1 MVLIHISPDW
11 ISVAENKGS
20 PIDTLYEE
28 EIAYLKKAGQK
39 RRQEFAAVR
48 HCARI
53 ALQSLNYERPV
64 MVPGRSGLPTWPNG
78 LIGSMTHC
86 NSYCAA
92 AVAPSQVCN
101 AIGID
106 AEPNRSLTPRVLDR
120 IASSTECEHVQ
131 YLRALHPHISF
142 DRLLFSIK
150 ESIYKAVFS
159 NSGDSLRF
167 KDVRVLV
174 NPNGNFD
181 AQITSP
187 HLRCA
192 SLQGNWGEH
201 DGILGSIVTIHPI
214 DPPARA
220 TVLAEPH

>member
-1 MVLIHISPDW
+1 
-11 ISVAENKGS
+11 
-20 PIDTLYEE
+20 
-28 EIAYLKKAGQK
+28 
-39 RRQEFAAVR
+39 
-48 HCARI
+48 
-53 ALQSLNYERPV
+53 
-64 MVPGRSGLPTWPNG
+64 MVPGRSGLPTLLNG

-106 AEPNRSLTPRVLDR
+106 AEPNRGVTPGVLDR
-120 IASSTECEHVQ
+120 IAFSTKCEHVQ

-142 DRLLFSIK
+142 DRLLFSSK

-167 KDVRVLV
+167 KDVRVLA
-174 NPNGNFD
+174 NPNSNFD
-181 AQITSP
+181 TQITSS

-192 SLQGNWGEH
+192 SLQV
-201 DGILGSIVTIHPI
+201 ILGR
-214 DPPARA
+214 ARRNLGYYCYHSSHRSA
-220 TVLAEPH
+220 CQSDGSSRDIYLTRDKMENLGRFGQHSFRPSRVLRSSQYSHDHGG

>member
-1 MVLIHISPDW
+1 M
-11 ISVAENKGS
+11 
-20 PIDTLYEE
+20 
-28 EIAYLKKAGQK
+28 AYLKKAGQK
-39 RRQEFAAVR
+39 RWQEFAAVR
-48 HCARI
+48 LCAKI

-64 MVPGRSGLPTWPNG
+64 MVPGRSGLPTLLNG

-106 AEPNRSLTPRVLDR
+106 AEPNRGVTPGVLDR
-120 IASSTECEHVQ
+120 IASSTKCEHVQ

-142 DRLLFSIK
+142 DRLLFSSK

-167 KDVRVLV
+167 KDVRVLA
-174 NPNGNFD
+174 NPNSNFD
-181 AQITSP
+181 TQITSS
-187 HLRCA
+187 HLRRA
-192 SLQGNWGEH
+192 SLQV
-201 DGILGSIVTIHPI
+201 ILGR
-214 DPPARA
+214 ARRNLGYYCYHSSHRSA
-220 TVLAEPH
+220 CQSDGSSRDIYLTRDKMENRLFAFEGVVAGAY

>member
-1 MVLIHISPDW
+1 
-11 ISVAENKGS
+11 
-20 PIDTLYEE
+20 
-28 EIAYLKKAGQK
+28 
-39 RRQEFAAVR
+39 
-48 HCARI
+48 
-53 ALQSLNYERPV
+53 
-64 MVPGRSGLPTWPNG
+64 MVPGRSGLPTLLNG

-106 AEPNRSLTPRVLDR
+106 AEPNRGVTPGVLDR
-120 IASSTECEHVQ
+120 IASSTKCEHVH

-142 DRLLFSIK
+142 DRLLFSSK

-167 KDVRVLV
+167 KDVRVLA
-174 NPNGNFD
+174 NPNSNFD
-181 AQITSP
+181 TQITSS

-192 SLQGNWGEH
+192 SLQV
-201 DGILGSIVTIHPI
+201 ILGR
-214 DPPARA
+214 ARRNLGYYCYHSSHRSA
-220 TVLAEPH
+220 CQSDGSSRDIYLTRDKMENLGRFGQHSFRPSRVLRSSQYSHDHGG

>member
-1 MVLIHISPDW
+1 
-11 ISVAENKGS
+11 
-20 PIDTLYEE
+20 
-28 EIAYLKKAGQK
+28 
-39 RRQEFAAVR
+39 
-48 HCARI
+48 
-53 ALQSLNYERPV
+53 
-64 MVPGRSGLPTWPNG
+64 MVPGRSGLPTLLNG

-106 AEPNRSLTPRVLDR
+106 AEPNRGVTPGVLDR
-120 IASSTECEHVQ
+120 IASSTKCEHVH

-142 DRLLFSIK
+142 DRLLFSSK

-167 KDVRVLV
+167 KDVRVLA
-174 NPNGNFD
+174 NPNSNFD
-181 AQITSP
+181 TQITSS

-192 SLQGNWGEH
+192 SLQV
-201 DGILGSIVTIHPI
+201 ILGTIVTIHLI
-214 DPPARA
+214 DLPVRA
-220 TVLAEPH
+220 TALAETSTSLATRWKTWAGLVNTLFDLAESCVRRNIPMTMEDRTKSPRRLPQP

>member
-1 MVLIHISPDW
+1 
-11 ISVAENKGS
+11 
-20 PIDTLYEE
+20 
-28 EIAYLKKAGQK
+28 
-39 RRQEFAAVR
+39 
-48 HCARI
+48 
-53 ALQSLNYERPV
+53 
-64 MVPGRSGLPTWPNG
+64 MVPGRSGLPTLLNG

-106 AEPNRSLTPRVLDR
+106 AEPNRGVTPGVLDR
-120 IASSTECEHVQ
+120 IASSTKCEHVQ

-142 DRLLFSIK
+142 DRLLFSSK

-167 KDVRVLV
+167 KDVRVLA
-174 NPNGNFD
+174 NPNSNFD
-181 AQITSP
+181 TQITSS

-192 SLQGNWGEH
+192 SLQV
-201 DGILGSIVTIHPI
+201 ILGR
-214 DPPARA
+214 ARRNLGYYCYHSSHRSA
-220 TVLAEPH
+220 CQSDGSSRDIYLTRDKMENLGRFGQHSFRPSRVLRSSQYSHDHGG

>member
-1 MVLIHISPDW
+1 
-11 ISVAENKGS
+11 
-20 PIDTLYEE
+20 
-28 EIAYLKKAGQK
+28 
-39 RRQEFAAVR
+39 
-48 HCARI
+48 
-53 ALQSLNYERPV
+53 

-106 AEPNRSLTPRVLDR
+106 AEPNRGVTPGVLDR
-120 IASSTECEHVQ
+120 IASSTKCEHVH

-142 DRLLFSIK
+142 DRLLFSSK

-167 KDVRVLV
+167 KDVRVLA
-174 NPNGNFD
+174 NPNSNFD
-181 AQITSP
+181 TQITSS

-192 SLQGNWGEH
+192 SLQV
-201 DGILGSIVTIHPI
+201 ILGR
-214 DPPARA
+214 ARRNLGHYCYHSSHRSA
-220 TVLAEPH
+220 CQSDGSSRDIYLTRDKMENLGRFGQHSFRPSRVLRSSQYSHDHGG

>member
-1 MVLIHISPDW
+1 
-11 ISVAENKGS
+11 
-20 PIDTLYEE
+20 
-28 EIAYLKKAGQK
+28 
-39 RRQEFAAVR
+39 
-48 HCARI
+48 
-53 ALQSLNYERPV
+53 

-92 AVAPSQVCN
+92 AVASSQVCN

-106 AEPNRSLTPRVLDR
+106 AEPNRSLTPGVLDR

-131 YLRALHPHISF
+131 YLHALHPHISF

-150 ESIYKAVFS
+150 KSIYKAVFS

-174 NPNGNFD
+174 NPNGNL
-181 AQITSP
+181 P
-187 HLRCA
+187 HTQRAVPLISSHQRPA
-192 SLQGNWGEH
+192 ATGDSRPPGSLEDRGKTPAPTAAGPAPGTYRQG
-201 DGILGSIVTIHPI
+201 
-214 DPPARA
+214 PPTR
-220 TVLAEPH
+220 

>member
-1 MVLIHISPDW
+1 
-11 ISVAENKGS
+11 
-20 PIDTLYEE
+20 
-28 EIAYLKKAGQK
+28 
-39 RRQEFAAVR
+39 
-48 HCARI
+48 
-53 ALQSLNYERPV
+53 
-64 MVPGRSGLPTWPNG
+64 
-78 LIGSMTHC
+78 MTHC

-106 AEPNRSLTPRVLDR
+106 AEPNRGLTPRVLDR

-131 YLRALHPHISF
+131 YLRASQPHISF

-192 SLQGNWGEH
+192 SLQGNWGER
-201 DGILGSIVTIHPI
+201 DGILGTIVTIHLI
-214 DPPARA
+214 DLPVRA
-220 TVLAEPH
+220 TALAETSTSLATRWKTWAGLVNTLFDLAESCVRRNVPMTMEDRTKSPRRLPQP

>member
-1 MVLIHISPDW
+1 
-11 ISVAENKGS
+11 
-20 PIDTLYEE
+20 
-28 EIAYLKKAGQK
+28 
-39 RRQEFAAVR
+39 
-48 HCARI
+48 
-53 ALQSLNYERPV
+53 
-64 MVPGRSGLPTWPNG
+64 MVPGRSGLPTLLNG

-106 AEPNRSLTPRVLDR
+106 AEPNRGVTPGVLDR
-120 IASSTECEHVQ
+120 IASSTKCEHVH

-142 DRLLFSIK
+142 DRLLFSSK

-167 KDVRVLV
+167 KDVRVLA
-174 NPNGNFD
+174 NPNSNFD
-181 AQITSP
+181 TQITSS

-192 SLQGNWGEH
+192 SLQV
-201 DGILGSIVTIHPI
+201 ILGR
-214 DPPARA
+214 ARWNLGYYCYHSSHRSA
-220 TVLAEPH
+220 CQSDGSSRDIYLTRDKMENLGRFGQHSFRPSRVLRSSQSSHDHGG